1 MSLGPAPPASST
13 TPESVTVRSEVNFFT
28 MRKFC
33 SLNQRES
40 EKVNPRPVR
49 KQPQHTHLRKSL
61 FRKRNF
67 RDKWLS
73 S

>member
-1 MSLGPAPPASST
+1 M
-13 TPESVTVRSEVNFFT
+13 NFFT

-67 RDKWLS
+67 SKAVRKGQMAQLVKGGKDSNRRFTKDL
-73 S
+73 